1 MEVGQPTEPGER
13 VDLDEPSSIG
23 GFFALHTGAPGS
35 GHTALSRLY
44 GGDLTVLTTR
54 VDRVASRL
62 GTPERR
68 VAASIAHLGLA
79 ARLWSTALGA
89 AVLCGEFPD
98 PAPDTLHWDPELGAP
113 TDLCWSGT
121 QSRPGTVDALR
132 EAVLEGQLIPLA
144 EAVRAD
150 ARVSPRL
157 LRGNAGS
164 ALAGA
169 LRELVRWSRSQQRPD
184 VSRRAAELAAGLL
197 EHPELSGTVRGPA
210 LRRTTCCL
218 YYRSPG
224 GGLCGDCVF
233 DSPPTAAG
241 GTHGL

>member
-1 MEVGQPTEPGER
+1 M
-13 VDLDEPSSIG
+13 DLDEPSSVG
-23 GFFALHTGAPGS
+23 GFFALRTGVPGS

-44 GGDLTVLTTR
+44 GGDLTALTAR
-54 VDRVASRL
+54 IDQVASRL

-68 VAASIAHLGLA
+68 VAASVAHLGLA
-79 ARLWSTALGA
+79 ARLWSTALGP

-98 PAPDTLHWDPELGAP
+98 PAPGTLHWDPERTAP
-113 TDLCWSGT
+113 HDLCWSGT
-121 QSRPGTVDALR
+121 ETRPGTVSALR
-132 EAVLEGQLIPLA
+132 EAVLEGQLVPLA
-144 EAVRAD
+144 DAVRAD
-150 ARVSPRL
+150 VRIAPRL

-169 LRELVRWSRSQQRPD
+169 LRELVRWARTQRRPD
-184 VSRRAAELAAGLL
+184 VGRRAAALVAGLL
-197 EHPELSGTVRGPA
+197 EHPELSGTVDGPA

-233 DSPPTAAG
+233 DRPPGAVAG
-241 GTHGL
+241 GSGGL